1 MKYLKCT
8 INNKQNPDT
17 IQYQKIAAR
26 YPTYPPRKKGRDELK
41 MMIKKEGKGKIHMVI
56 EGTNIPDPYY
66 GGDKGFK
73 NVYQML
79 DEAVLDW
86 LNRLAG

>member
-1 MKYLKCT
+1 MKYLKYT

-41 MMIKKEGKGKIHMVI
+41 MMIKKEGKGKTKF
-56 EGTNIPDPYY
+56 G
-66 GGDKGFK
+66 
-73 NVYQML
+73 
-79 DEAVLDW
+79 
-86 LNRLAG
+86 AGINSKLKVKRGVATPID